1 MTYLYKS
8 TTGTTVNI
16 GSYVISIFG
25 LELDERVAEL
35 DAEVGISLSIDSE
48 AVEAAEEP
56 AIVVPPVVVPPVAVP
71 TGK

>member
-25 LELDERVAEL
+25 LELDEKVAEIE
-35 DAEVGISLSIDSE
+35 AEVGISLSRDPE
-48 AVEAAEEP
+48 VAEKPESP
-56 AIVVPPVVVPPVAVP
+56 KAPKVTLLTVPE
-71 TGK
+71 GK